1 MTVIQCG
8 AKSLSNIC
16 VIEQLLAS
24 FTATS
29 FILWGCEE
37 FVLNTFDAKKD
48 PYLCFLQLY
57 SSCETFEENT
67 VDHTEKYRVKV
78 SVILHCAIIAE
89 TVHIKLW

>member
-57 SSCETFEENT
+57 GSCKTFEENT
-67 VDHTEKYRVKV
+67 VDHTEKNRIKV
-78 SVILHCAIIAE
+78 SVILHCAIIAVKP
-89 TVHIKLW
+89 TD